1 MGARQWNGEVE
12 TLSQDT
18 TGAPLLIDALFGT
31 GLTRGLDDAVS
42 LLLSELVHEAV
53 VAVACDL
60 PSGVETDTGRLAQPV
75 PHLT

>member
-1 MGARQWNGEVE
+1 MRRSGRAEQWNGEIE

-42 LLLSELVHEAV
+42 LQLSELA
-53 VAVACDL
+53 
-60 PSGVETDTGRLAQPV
+60 R
-75 PHLT
+75 